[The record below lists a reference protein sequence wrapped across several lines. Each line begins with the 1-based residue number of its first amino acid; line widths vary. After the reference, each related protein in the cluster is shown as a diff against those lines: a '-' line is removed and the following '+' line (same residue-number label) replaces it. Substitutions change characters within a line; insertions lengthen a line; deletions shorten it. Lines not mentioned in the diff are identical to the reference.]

1 MLVREQHLVDEAVG
15 EQGIPAVEIDPA
27 EHLERPLPDLL
38 HVRPHLV
45 GAQDRELAPDLPGL
59 LDRVVELPEAAAE
72 RLAAADP
79 LDQPEFL
86 EVGDVAQ
93 VPDQGT
99 EERVVD
105 PVELLVR
112 EGLDQSEGVTARL
125 VEPLG
130 ERALQLGSGTTSTV
144 AGGGSNLRDTE
155 TLARSLAQ
163 LGSNRLPRR

>member
-15 EQGIPAVEIDPA
+15 EQGIPAGEIDPA

-59 LDRVVELPEAAAE
+59 LDRVVELAEVAAE

-99 EERVVD
+99 EQRVVD
-105 PVELLVR
+105 AVELLVG
-112 EGLDQSEGVTARL
+112 EGLDQSEGVTARP

-130 ERALQLGSGTTSTV
+130 ERALQLRSGTTSTV